1 MADVQSNIVVNIDTT
16 AALAELKALQ
26 RQISAFHTSM
36 AKSGSAGAAVSAN
49 MQQNLLNSINS
60 SGKFYAEMTR
70 IKTSTEAFNT
80 ALAKNQFSMK
90 EYFRY
95 AGAATKTFGTLFR
108 QEHETINKVA
118 RENVKTLQT
127 QYIKMGRDA
136 NGALRGISVRPLALD
151 MNNLQTQTAIAA
163 QKQALLNQLL
173 KQGSTNLLNFGKNT
187 QWAGRQLMVGFTVP
201 LMYFGAMA
209 GKTFMQLEEQ
219 AIRFK
224 RVYGDM
230 FTTSAD
236 ATKALKDVQL
246 LANEFTKYGVAVAD
260 TMKMA
265 ADVAATGKTGAD
277 LLAQVQN
284 ATKLAVLGGIDQQKS
299 LDTIISLTST
309 FGIAAGDL
317 ATNIDFLNAVEN
329 QTILNIDDL
338 TTAIPKAAPVIKQL
352 GGNVQ
357 DLAFFMTAM
366 REGGIDAAQGANAI
380 KSGLA
385 SMINPTKAARDMLR
399 GFGIDVVGIVNSDKG
414 NVKKMVLDLATA
426 LNTLDP
432 LNRAQAIEKMFGK
445 FQFARIST
453 LFQNVVQQGSQA
465 QTVLGLTKATTEELA
480 ILSERELSKI
490 SESPMYKFKKQV
502 QDLKVAI
509 APIGGE
515 FLKALTPVLK
525 FFGGIFDKFNHL
537 GDGTK
542 KFIVLLTTL
551 LAGIGPLVLMSFG
564 LLANGV
570 ANIIKMFVGIKSL
583 FNGVGRSSAGL
594 GEQTNF
600 LTQTQMENAAA
611 AASLDQAHQRLQQR
625 FTSEAEAVGILTQA
639 YKQSL
644 MAQRAFTTA
653 PLPTGMAR
661 RPPMKLA
668 SGGIISGPGTGT
680 SDSVPAML
688 STGEAIVP
696 AKNVKKFPELT
707 AGLVSG
713 NIPGYA
719 DGYSPGGMPQYRPS
733 MGNSF
738 VMASVIASNQK
749 LAQEQ
754 AKLASTTEKLTVA
767 ETQATKARIG
777 SGSEGRIGKS
787 GTTVLRPYG
796 LNVANSGGLVGF
808 GNINPRNAAD
818 VTSIYTKQIL
828 KQSGVS
834 AKAINTEIKRWE
846 TTNRAAIDKATAA
859 VNAGANATTTF
870 APLLEKFTADMKAA
884 DGPLSKFTQTAQT
897 MLPAL
902 EKDLVQAQQE
912 AKLLGL
918 NMKSAAD
925 ASLLA
930 KRLPNNMVAQSMSTP
945 GSFGSFSRI
954 RSASVAQF
962 GGSAGISQYGIPRFM
977 LTPGIHP
984 SAPAYKAATSQ
995 EHFSTTQKQ
1004 EDAAATARLK
1014 RQGKKDSQAYN
1025 EGRKSAKT
1033 RDPYEESRKRNS
1045 PHILAPKDGADD
1057 ARAYTAARNSK
1068 LSTAT
1073 MPPNSQARNRVALYG
1088 TGPVDA
1094 DAKSIRRQLE
1104 QITKQQL
1111 IESKKQLALDKK
1123 ISQSKQQLY
1132 GATGEITQ
1140 EMRTERRLR
1149 ESQARALFNA
1159 EKARI
1164 AAERAAAEQTTQQ
1177 TMWQRAMSFRR
1188 KKADEEVILSKEQ
1201 LAAQELMN
1209 ARKARLGAI
1218 SQRFGGAMMGAS
1230 MVAMMGS
1237 MAPGKVG
1244 EISQKLMMPLMALSM
1259 MTTML
1264 SSSLGLLA
1272 VGIGVVVASYVM
1284 NRMAVDKAGDAAIDF
1299 AEKVKASNTAIEDF
1313 GKYAH
1318 RVSASEIMDK
1328 RRKDE
1333 IKQYQTVTGKT
1344 TFGESYVA
1352 GEAGK
1357 SLVKTVGQNIGQNGT
1372 KVASNDLFRQLSMS
1386 VASGTLSTEEARSIA
1401 LNIGDAIGNQAFGI
1415 QVNARL
1421 IDLLGPSGEN
1431 LLKDPLTIRTKMID
1445 ATNRDL
1451 KASNNRARK
1460 TFGYTG
1466 KDALNV
1472 GGYTAAGA
1480 GAGAAAGAIA
1490 GSMILP
1496 GVGTAVG
1503 AVLGTV
1509 IGGVAGYFK
1518 GRTERGKRIA
1528 ASTGADAAMQKIALE
1543 DQQQMLDGLEV
1554 EYQKKIDIAKASGD
1568 IAEADRLSGQF
1579 LKDKQTLLDKQKTT
1593 TDAIMKNF
1601 KGVDT
1606 GIQEAYMN
1614 SADKLMTKKYKGT
1627 ALEDVV
1633 PLAKQSIDDA
1643 KGTKEQKYLLKME
1656 VASGN
1661 IDPVS
1666 LIHLMD
1672 LSANDKAAFKAQMD
1686 IITKFGGKTA
1696 SEMQQVSD
1704 LFIGKDGNVDT
1715 AVAKTFQLA
1724 VSSAK
1729 TTKEA
1734 QKIIDFNQQ
1743 VAMSGGEL
1751 DIAYLI
1757 KYYQENTPAA
1767 EAAQA
1772 LFDKIKNGNLD
1783 YEIMVKTK
1791 FLPEEYLG
1799 AIDKDYYNKLSKNGK
1814 QVYMNE
1820 IVTVMSI
1827 QDEATFNAD
1836 PDVQKWLAEKTPPG
1850 GSDWNKSNVSWVTK
1864 KTEYAKHL
1872 ANIKTQ
1878 ALDDTTPLKTGVNSS
1893 NSGAPSASPLDDL
1906 IKKIRD
1912 LRKDQQ
1918 ALTVGWDASM
1928 KAMNAL
1934 FTNSKGKVQNLVP
1947 KKGQGPFNGLSNQLR
1962 SKGLAEGAIDFL
1974 TGLSPEDYKK
1984 VGSKFIEIDKKTGEV
1999 RLKNAK
2005 QLNALINNIA
2015 IGEFQNASE
2024 KMIKNLTNQDVALK
2038 KLMGA
2043 GMSLDDAYAAVA
2055 DEAFAAAI
2063 ATGKFDAATIKQ
2075 MIATRAQ
2082 ATLLSQL
2089 QERLKAVRNY
2099 FNDLTSGF
2107 KDQQTFSNLAGY
2119 LKESGMDA
2127 SMIAQIL
2134 SDPTLAKGMADELA
2148 RGSLSAEKIK
2158 NSVEQI
2164 RATTQ
2169 EKIVT
2174 DLKAGNYA
2182 AAFQPGYDAAQKIF
2196 DLQQR
2201 TLEQTYRP
2209 IIQADEDR
2217 IKAAQQ
2223 LVKLKQGELDAQ
2235 QKLVDVAQLE
2245 VDAANKLI
2253 DAENEKNDK
2262 LSHDIKLIDHAA
2274 EAINAKYDA
2283 QKQALQDIASVN
2295 DYIIGQQGKQLTLAD
2310 ALTQGD
2316 ISAAARAVQDM
2327 RAGSASNAM
2336 SMQQKALEQAQQNE
2350 VGNLKNDKGQTKA
2363 QIEAEQYNISE
2374 KIYSIQQGQLKTA
2387 QNHLDTANA
2396 VMETLNAQMKVL
2408 NDNVTKAQEQLDADQ
2423 ADLAAKKEALTV
2435 MGQTKT
2441 QWEDMKLAVEKAQ
2454 MAQDKLAATQLAG
2467 ALATAKIVDG
2477 VWAGIKKNYDDYKD
2491 KTTTITTIVNTIYTS
2506 SGGGG
2511 STTSSATPDQ
2521 IAAMDKALKG
2531 KDDGT
2536 SDSLGF
2542 YNSLNSDGEKGNTAA
2557 GNALA
2562 DKIAT
2567 SGSWNASLA
2576 LADAAMFVGGRKGG
2590 FATGGLVPKYFAIGG
2605 YAKGTDTVP
2614 AMLTPGEFIMSKYAV
2629 DSYGTGTMKDINN
2642 GSQQLGSVYNYEL
2655 TVNVKSDANP
2665 NDIANTVMTKIKQ
2678 VDSMRIRGNKL

>member
-1 MADVQSNIVVNIDTT
+1 MADIQSNIVVNIDTT

-49 MQQNLLNSINS
+49 MQQNLLNSING

-80 ALAKNQFSMK
+80 ALSKNQFSMK

-151 MNNLQTQTAIAA
+151 MKNLQTQTAMAA

-209 GKTFMQLEEQ
+209 SKTFMQLEEQ

-277 LLAQVQN
+277 LMSQVQN

-366 REGGIDAAQGANAI
+366 REGGINASEGANAL

-385 SMINPTKAARDMLR
+385 SMINPTKAARDMLK

-426 LNTLDP
+426 LNQLDP

-490 SESPMYKFKKQV
+490 SDSPMYKFKKQV
-502 QDLKVAI
+502 EDLKVAV

-525 FFGGIFDKFNHL
+525 FFGGIFDKFNNL

-564 LLANGV
+564 LLANGI
-570 ANIIKMFVGIKSL
+570 ANIIKMFVGVKSL

-600 LTQTQMENAAA
+600 LTETQMENAAA

-625 FTSEAEAVGILTQA
+625 FTSEAEAVALLTQA

-644 MAQRAFTTA
+644 MAQRAFTTS
-653 PLPTGMAR
+653 PMPTGFR

-668 SGGIISGPGTGT
+668 GGVVSVPGPKGAG
-680 SDSVPAML
+680 DVVPAML
-688 STGEAIVP
+688 SPGESVIPVKQSQKYAPLITAISQDSVPGYSTGKNEFAHIGTMTPVPAGVLAAQLNQMEGAVTARALRVINAVATQFGNALMVNVYGKLGMTTGQTSTGKSINGLLGKPGGVAKSEFLTDFDKQGTQRWKASVKSAGMKMENVTADLTQLDAGIKEYLTVINKDTMITDQTVKQAYDYSTKKMAADNKVVLAFNQLANTAGEARVNISQAVAAKFGLSRVPTAGSKPVVAVGNERIRTGGDRLPFYKSAGFNIVEA
-696 AKNVKKFPELT
+696 AKNAIIAGARSALKT
-707 AGLVSG
+707 A
-713 NIPGYA
+713 
-719 DGYSPGGMPQYRPS
+719 SPSKEMRIVG
-733 MGNSF
+733 
-738 VMASVIASNQK
+738 
-749 LAQEQ
+749 EQ
-754 AKLASTTEKLTVA
+754 AGEGIILGAKETTK
-767 ETQATKARIG
+767 
-777 SGSEGRIGKS
+777 
-787 GTTVLRPYG
+787 
-796 LNVANSGGLVGF
+796 
-808 GNINPRNAAD
+808 NAAA
-818 VTSIYTKQIL
+818 VGKEIGMAMS
-828 KQSGVS
+828 SS
-834 AKAINTEIKRWE
+834 A
-846 TTNRAAIDKATAA
+846 
-859 VNAGANATTTF
+859 
-870 APLLEKFTADMKAA
+870 
-884 DGPLSKFTQTAQT
+884 
-897 MLPAL
+897 
-902 EKDLVQAQQE
+902 
-912 AKLLGL
+912 
-918 NMKSAAD
+918 
-925 ASLLA
+925 
-930 KRLPNNMVAQSMSTP
+930 
-945 GSFGSFSRI
+945 
-954 RSASVAQF
+954 
-962 GGSAGISQYGIPRFM
+962 
-977 LTPGIHP
+977 
-984 SAPAYKAATSQ
+984 
-995 EHFSTTQKQ
+995 
-1004 EDAAATARLK
+1004 
-1014 RQGKKDSQAYN
+1014 
-1025 EGRKSAKT
+1025 
-1033 RDPYEESRKRNS
+1033 
-1045 PHILAPKDGADD
+1045 
-1057 ARAYTAARNSK
+1057 
-1068 LSTAT
+1068 
-1073 MPPNSQARNRVALYG
+1073 MPPGSQARNRTALYG

-1094 DAKSIRRQLE
+1094 EAKSVRRQLE
-1104 QITKQQL
+1104 VVAKRQL
-1111 IESKKQLALDKK
+1111 AESKKQLALDER

-1132 GATGEITQ
+1132 GTTGAITSD
-1140 EMRTERRLR
+1140 MRTERRLR
-1149 ESQARALFNA
+1149 ESQARSLMVA
-1159 EKARI
+1159 EKQRI
-1164 AAERAAAEQTTQQ
+1164 AAEEQLAASTKKQSA
-1177 TMWQRAMSFRR
+1177 WQNMMAIRR
-1188 KKADEEVILSKEQ
+1188 QKADADVILSKEQ
-1201 LAAQELMN
+1201 LALQEKIN
-1209 ARKARLGAI
+1209 ARKAALGAF
-1218 SQRFGGAMMGAS
+1218 SQKFSGVAMGAS

-1237 MAPGKVG
+1237 MAPGKIG
-1244 EISQKLMMPLMALSM
+1244 EISQKLMMPLMALAM
-1259 MTTML
+1259 IIPML
-1264 SSSLGLLA
+1264 TSSLGLLA

-1313 GKYAH
+1313 GKFAH

-1333 IKQYQTVTGKT
+1333 VKQYQTVTGKT

-1357 SLVKTVGQNIGQNGT
+1357 GLVKTVGQNIGQNGT

-1401 LNIGDAIGNQAFGI
+1401 LNVGDAIGNQAFGI

-1421 IDLLGPSGEN
+1421 VDLLGPSGEN
-1431 LLKDPLTIRTKMID
+1431 LLKDPLTIRTKMVD

-1451 KASNNRARK
+1451 KASNARARK

-1466 KDALNV
+1466 KDAINV

-1528 ASTGADAAMQKIALE
+1528 ASTGADSAMQKMALE
-1543 DQQQMLDGLEV
+1543 DQQQMLDGLEI

-1568 IAEADRLSGQF
+1568 IAEADRLSAEF
-1579 LKDKQTLLDKQKTT
+1579 LDKKQILLDKQKTT
-1593 TDAIMKNF
+1593 TDLIMKNF
-1601 KGVDT
+1601 KGVDSN
-1606 GIQEAYMN
+1606 IQDAYMN
-1614 SADKLMTKKYKGT
+1614 SADKLMTKKYKGS

-1633 PLAKQSIDDA
+1633 PLAKQSIDTA
-1643 KGTKEQKYLLKME
+1643 AGTTEQKYLLKME

-1672 LSANDKAAFKAQMD
+1672 LSANDKAAFDAQMN

-1715 AVAKTFQLA
+1715 VVAKTFQLS
-1724 VSSAK
+1724 VSNAK

-1734 QKIIDFNQQ
+1734 QKIIDFNNQ

-1751 DIAYLI
+1751 DIAYLV
-1757 KYYQENTPAA
+1757 KYYQEDTDAA
-1767 EAAQA
+1767 KTAQE

-1783 YEIMVKTK
+1783 YEIMIKTK
-1791 FLPEEYLG
+1791 FMPEEYLG
-1799 AIDKDYYNKLSKNGK
+1799 AIDANYYKTLSKNQK

-1827 QDEATFNAD
+1827 TDQTKFLGD
-1836 PDVQKWLAEKTPPG
+1836 PDVQKWLSEPAKNGGGEMYAYASFPVQKQMYAQHLAGIKTAAMDATTGVVPG
-1850 GSDWNKSNVSWVTK
+1850 GSPGPGT
-1864 KTEYAKHL
+1864 
-1872 ANIKTQ
+1872 
-1878 ALDDTTPLKTGVNSS
+1878 
-1893 NSGAPSASPLDDL
+1893 APSASPLDEL
-1906 IKKIRD
+1906 IKKTRD
-1912 LRKDQQ
+1912 LSKATQG
-1918 ALTVGWDASM
+1918 LTIGWGASM

-1934 FTNSKGKVQNLVP
+1934 FRDAKGKT
-1947 KKGQGPFNGLSNQLR
+1947 KGLTPLKGTDLFNGLENNMR
-1962 SKGLAEGAIDFL
+1962 KGGLGQGAIDFL

-1984 VGSKFIEIDKKTGEV
+1984 VGPKFLEIDKKTGKV

-2005 QLNALINNIA
+2005 ELNQLIYNISVT
-2015 IGEFQNASE
+2015 EFQNSSE
-2024 KMIKNLTNQDVALK
+2024 KMIVAAKNQGTALN
-2038 KLMGA
+2038 KLIGA
-2043 GMSLDDAYAAVA
+2043 GMSVEDAYNAVS
-2055 DEAFAAAI
+2055 DETFAAAI
-2063 ATGKFDAATIKQ
+2063 ATGKFTSAQIKE

-2082 ATLLSQL
+2082 ATLLTQL

-2099 FNDLTSGF
+2099 FNDLTSGLN
-2107 KDQQTFSNLAGY
+2107 DQKTFSNLAGY
-2119 LKESGMDA
+2119 LKEGGMDA
-2127 SMIAQIL
+2127 SMIAQVL
-2134 SDPTLAKGMADELA
+2134 SDPTLAKGMADQLA
-2148 RGSLSAEKIK
+2148 AGKLDAASIADSVAKIK
-2158 NSVEQI
+2158 
-2164 RATTQ
+2164 ATAQ

-2174 DLKAGNYA
+2174 DLKSGNYA

-2201 TLEQTYRP
+2201 TLEQAYRP
-2209 IIQADEDR
+2209 ILKADEDR

-2223 LVKLKQGELDAQ
+2223 LVKLKQGELDTQ
-2235 QKLVDVAQLE
+2235 QKSVDAAQSE
-2245 VDAANKLI
+2245 VDAANALI
-2253 DAENEKNDK
+2253 DAENTRSSK

-2274 EAINAKYDA
+2274 EAINAKYEA
-2283 QKQALQDIASVN
+2283 QKKSLEDIASVN
-2295 DYIIGQQGKQLTLAD
+2295 DYIISQQGKQLGLAD

-2316 ISAAARAVQDM
+2316 ISAAAKAVQDM
-2327 RAGSASNAM
+2327 RAASSSNAM
-2336 SMQQKALEQAQQNE
+2336 SMQQKALDQAQQNE
-2350 VGNLKNDKGQTKA
+2350 ISGLKNDKGQTKA
-2363 QIEAEQYNISE
+2363 QIEAEQYVISE
-2374 KIYSIQQGQLKTA
+2374 KIYSIEQGQLKTA
-2387 QNHLDTANA
+2387 QDHLTAANA
-2396 VMETLNAQMKVL
+2396 VMDTLNAQMKIL
-2408 NDNVTKAQEQLDADQ
+2408 GDNVTKAQEQLDADQ
-2423 ADLAAKKEALTV
+2423 ADLAAKIEALTV

-2441 QWEDMKLAVEKAQ
+2441 QWEDMRLAVDKAQ

-2477 VWAGIKKNYDDYKD
+2477 VWTGIKKNYDDYKD
-2491 KTTTITTIVNTIYTS
+2491 KTTTITTIVKTITE
-2506 SGGGG
+2506 GATAQTQQG
-2511 STTSSATPDQ
+2511 STAPQGPVVGQTQYNGSTLETWNGTTWVPTASYKTPTTTPTPDTTPKPDTNTPPAKSAADI
-2521 IAAMDKALKG
+2521 IAERRAKYGYL
-2531 KDDGT
+2531 
-2536 SDSLGF
+2536 
-2542 YNSLNSDGEKGNTAA
+2542 
-2557 GNALA
+2557 
-2562 DKIAT
+2562 
-2567 SGSWNASLA
+2567 
-2576 LADAAMFVGGRKGG
+2576 
-2590 FATGGLVPKYFAIGG
+2590 ATGGIVPKYFAVGG
-2605 YAKGTDTVP
+2605 YAQGTDTIP

-2629 DSYGTGTMKDINN
+2629 DNYGTGTMKSINN

-2655 TVNVKSDANP
+2655 TVNVKSDANA
-2665 NDIANTVMTKIKQ
+2665 NDIANTVMSKIKQ
-2678 VDSMRIRGNKL
+2678 VDSMRLRGNRL

>member
-36 AKSGSAGAAVSAN
+36 AKSGAAGSAVSAN
-49 MQQNLLNSINS
+49 MQQNLLNSING

-136 NGALRGISVRPLALD
+136 NGALKGISVRPLALD
-151 MNNLQTQTAIAA
+151 MNNLQTQTAMAA

-173 KQGSTNLLNFGKNT
+173 RQGSTNLLNFGKNT

-265 ADVAATGKTGAD
+265 ADVAATGKTGSD
-277 LLAQVQN
+277 LMAQVAN
-284 ATKLAVLGGIDQQKS
+284 TTRLAVLGGIDQQKS

-385 SMINPTKAARDMLR
+385 SMINPTKAAREMLQ
-399 GFGIDVVGIVNSDKG
+399 GFGIDVVGIVNGDKG

-453 LFQNVVQQGSQA
+453 LFQNVIQQGSQA

-515 FLKALTPVLK
+515 FIKALTPVLK
-525 FFGGIFDKFNHL
+525 FFGDIFKNFNGL

-564 LLANGV
+564 LLANGI
-570 ANIIKMFVGIKSL
+570 ANIIKMFVGVKSL
-583 FNGVGRSSAGL
+583 FNNVGKSSAGL

-600 LTQTQMENAAA
+600 LTETQMQNAAA

-625 FTSEAEAVGILTQA
+625 FTSEAEAVALLTQA

-644 MAQRAFTTA
+644 MAQRAFTAA

-661 RPPMKLA
+661 RPPMRMA
-668 SGGIISGPGTGT
+668 TGGIISGSGTGK
-680 SDSVPAML
+680 SDSIPAML
-688 STGEAIVP
+688 SNGEAVVP
-696 AKNVKKFPELT
+696 AENVKKYPALT
-707 AGLVSG
+707 AGLVAG
-713 NIPGYA
+713 NIPGFA
-719 DGYSPGGMPQYRPS
+719 EGYSPGGTPQYRPS
-733 MGNSF
+733 MGNNF
-738 VMASVIASNQK
+738 VMASVIAQNQARAAALEAQAATTIVRAARTEFAHIGSKTQIPAGQLAAQLNKMEGAVTTRALRVINALAVKFGDALMVNVYGK
-749 LAQEQ
+749 LGMTTGLTSGGKSINGLLGKPGGVAKSEFLTDFDKQGVNRWKTSVKAAGLKMENVTADLTVLDAGIKEYLTVINKDVAITDATVKEAYEYSTRKMAADNKVVAAFNQLAVTAGEARVNISQSVAAKFGLQSLATTGSKPAFAVGSEKVRSGGDRLPFMRSAGFNIVEAAKNAVVQGAKEALKIASPSKEMRVVGEQ
-754 AKLASTTEKLTVA
+754 AGTGLI
-767 ETQATKARIG
+767 IG
-777 SGSEGRIGKS
+777 AKE
-787 GTTVLRPYG
+787 TTV
-796 LNVANSGGLVGF
+796 N
-808 GNINPRNAAD
+808 
-818 VTSIYTKQIL
+818 
-828 KQSGVS
+828 
-834 AKAINTEIKRWE
+834 AKAVGEQI
-846 TTNRAAIDKATAA
+846 
-859 VNAGANATTTF
+859 
-870 APLLEKFTADMKAA
+870 
-884 DGPLSKFTQTAQT
+884 
-897 MLPAL
+897 
-902 EKDLVQAQQE
+902 
-912 AKLLGL
+912 GL
-918 NMKSAAD
+918 AMSSAA
-925 ASLLA
+925 
-930 KRLPNNMVAQSMSTP
+930 
-945 GSFGSFSRI
+945 
-954 RSASVAQF
+954 
-962 GGSAGISQYGIPRFM
+962 
-977 LTPGIHP
+977 
-984 SAPAYKAATSQ
+984 
-995 EHFSTTQKQ
+995 
-1004 EDAAATARLK
+1004 
-1014 RQGKKDSQAYN
+1014 
-1025 EGRKSAKT
+1025 
-1033 RDPYEESRKRNS
+1033 
-1045 PHILAPKDGADD
+1045 
-1057 ARAYTAARNSK
+1057 
-1068 LSTAT
+1068 
-1073 MPPNSQARNRVALYG
+1073 MPPGSQARNRVALYG

-1094 DAKSIRRQLE
+1094 EAKSVRRQLE
-1104 QITKQQL
+1104 VVAKRQL
-1111 IESKKQLALDKK
+1111 AESKKQLALDQK

-1132 GATGEITQ
+1132 GTTGAITAD
-1140 EMRTERRLR
+1140 MRTERRLR
-1149 ESQARALFNA
+1149 ESQARALVAA
-1159 EKARI
+1159 ERARI
-1164 AAERAAAEQTTQQ
+1164 AAEEQAAIAVEKQTAMQKIQATKLNVMNAVRERAVKQVVMTE
-1177 TMWQRAMSFRR
+1177 
-1188 KKADEEVILSKEQ
+1188 EQ
-1201 LAAQELMN
+1201 LAAAE
-1209 ARKARLGAI
+1209 AKAAKGAGI
-1218 SQRFGGAMMGAS
+1218 RGASGKLGGAAMGLS

-1259 MTTML
+1259 IIPML
-1264 SSSLGLLA
+1264 NSAFGLLA
-1272 VGIGVVVASYVM
+1272 VGIGIVVAAYVM

-1299 AEKVKASNTAIEDF
+1299 AEKVKASNTAIVEF
-1313 GKYAH
+1313 GKFAH
-1318 RVSASEIMDK
+1318 KVSASEIMDK

-1352 GEAGK
+1352 GEQGK
-1357 SLVKTVGQNIGQNGT
+1357 ALVKSVGQNIAQGGT

-1401 LNIGDAIGNQAFGI
+1401 LNVGDALGNQAFGI

-1421 IDLLGPSGEN
+1421 IELLGPNGEN
-1431 LLKDPLTIRTKMID
+1431 YLNDPLTIRTKMVD

-1451 KASNNRARK
+1451 NASSKRAES
-1460 TFGYTG
+1460 TFGYRR
-1466 KDALNV
+1466 KDFTSLGSNML
-1472 GGYTAAGA
+1472 G
-1480 GAGAAAGAIA
+1480 GAAAGATAGLIA
-1490 GSMILP
+1490 SQALAAA
-1496 GVGTAVG
+1496 TLG
-1503 AVLGTV
+1503 AGEVFAPAV
-1509 IGGVAGYFK
+1509 IGAFAAGGAALGGIGGYFN
-1518 GRTERGKRIA
+1518 GRKDRGKRIA

-1606 GIQEAYMN
+1606 GIQEAYTN

-1627 ALEDVV
+1627 AVEDVV
-1633 PLAKQSIDDA
+1633 PLAKMAINDA
-1643 KGTKEQKYLLKME
+1643 KGTKEQKYLLKMQ

-1672 LSANDKAAFKAQMD
+1672 LSANDKASFQAQMD

-1696 SEMQQVSD
+1696 SDMQNVAD
-1704 LFIGKDGNVDT
+1704 LFIGPDGKVDT
-1715 AVAKTFQLA
+1715 VTAKKFEIS
-1724 VSSAK
+1724 VSKA
-1729 TTKEA
+1729 TTTEEA
-1734 QKIIDFNQQ
+1734 QKIIDFNNQ

-1757 KYYQENTPAA
+1757 KYYQQDTDAA
-1767 EAAQA
+1767 TAAQK
-1772 LFDKIKNGNLD
+1772 LFDLIKSNSGNLSID
-1783 YEIMVKTK
+1783 IVTK
-1791 FLPEEYLG
+1791 FLPPEYLG
-1799 AIDKDYYNKLSKNGK
+1799 AIDKAYYDKLTANQK

-1827 QDEATFNAD
+1827 KDEATFNAD

-1850 GSDWNKSNVSWVTK
+1850 GSDWNKANVSWVTK

-1872 ANIKTQ
+1872 GFIKTD
-1878 ALDDTTPLKTGVNSS
+1878 AMDATVPPVTKSGGATGN
-1893 NSGAPSASPLDDL
+1893 GPTASPLDDL

-1918 ALTVGWDASM
+1918 ALTIGWDASM

-1984 VGSKFIEIDKKTGEV
+1984 VGPKFIEIDKKTGEV

-2015 IGEFQNASE
+2015 VGEFQNASE

-2063 ATGKFDAATIKQ
+2063 ATGNFTSAQVKQ

-2099 FNDLTSGF
+2099 FNDLTSGLQ
-2107 KDQQTFSNLAGY
+2107 DQQTFSNLAGY

-2134 SDPTLAKGMADELA
+2134 SDPTLAKGMADQLA
-2148 RGSLSAEKIK
+2148 AGALSAEKIK
-2158 NSVEQI
+2158 DSVEKI
-2164 RATTQ
+2164 RATAQ

-2182 AAFQPGYDAAQKIF
+2182 SAFQPGYDAAQKMF

-2201 TLEQTYRP
+2201 TLEQAYRP
-2209 IIQADEDR
+2209 IIKADEDR

-2235 QKLVDVAQLE
+2235 QKLVDVAQAE

-2262 LSHDIKLIDHAA
+2262 LAHDIKLIDHAA
-2274 EAINAKYDA
+2274 EAINARYDA
-2283 QKQALQDIASVN
+2283 QKKALEEIASVN
-2295 DYIIGQQGKQLTLAD
+2295 DYIIAQQGKQLGLAD

-2316 ISAAARAVQDM
+2316 IGAAAKAVQDM
-2327 RAGSASNAM
+2327 RAASASN
-2336 SMQQKALEQAQQNE
+2336 SISSQQKALDNAQQNE
-2350 VGNLKNDKGQTKA
+2350 IGNLKNDKGQTKT
-2363 QIEAEQYNISE
+2363 QIEAEQYVISE
-2374 KIYSIQQGQLKTA
+2374 KIYAIQQGQLKTA
-2387 QNHLDTANA
+2387 QQHLDAANA
-2396 VMETLNAQMKVL
+2396 VMDTLNLQMKAL
-2408 NDNVTKAQEQLDADQ
+2408 EYNVTKAQEQLDADQ
-2423 ADLAAKKEALTV
+2423 ADLAAKIEALTV

-2454 MAQDKLAATQLAG
+2454 MAQDQLAATQLAG

-2477 VWAGIKKNYDDYKD
+2477 VWAGIKSNYDSYKD

-2511 STTSSATPDQ
+2511 STTSSATADQ
-2521 IAAMDKALKG
+2521 IAAMDKALQG

-2536 SDSLGF
+2536 SNSLGF
-2542 YNSLNSDGEKGNTAA
+2542 YNSLGSDGEKGNTAA

-2576 LADAAMFVGGRKGG
+2576 LADALMFPGGKAAGYSVGG
-2590 FATGGLVPKYFAIGG
+2590 FVPKYFAVGG
-2605 YAKGTDTVP
+2605 YASGTDTVP
-2614 AMLTPGEFIMSKYAV
+2614 AMLTPGEFVMSKYAV
-2629 DSYGTGTMKDINN
+2629 DQHGVGTLSAMNDGKEVGN
-2642 GSQQLGSVYNYEL
+2642 SVYTYNL
-2655 TVNVKSDANP
+2655 SVNVKSDANP
-2665 NDIANTVMTKIKQ
+2665 NDIAQVVMTQIKQ
-2678 VDSMRIRGNKL
+2678 IDAQKIRGVRR